1 VRCEIVSK
9 QPLDCASGSAHGLK
23 ELGMMA
29 DVSRIL
35 SVTRGRTTSRMIAA
49 AAGAF
54 LLAGTALAQT
64 PTMLV
69 LRAVPAKSVK
79 TGEAATA
86 LPPLMKS
93 DITEIKIGGKTADI
107 TGFDPLL
114 KGPHT
119 LQLMIL
125 FDSMQTLGA
134 QGQFDD
140 IKRFVGDMPPN
151 VEVGIGWLL
160 QSHVKVTQP
169 PTKDRDAVYKALV
182 PQTREAA
189 GNPKND
195 NGNPFSCLRDLSA
208 HWPDADA
215 TKLRAVLMFTDGIIR
230 SNAQQQ
236 GGDQDN
242 PDVEGAS
249 QSLQRAGIVPF
260 PFYWLDP
267 PPPVDP
273 NRGEGGTLEGQQNF
287 SQLVRYSGGAALWE
301 GMFAPGTPGPLL
313 NRLEAIL
320 QSSAVVTVNAPGVPG
335 IKTSRDDVK
344 VSGPDSIMIGNVWKK

>member
-1 VRCEIVSK
+1 
-9 QPLDCASGSAHGLK
+9 
-23 ELGMMA
+23 MMA
-29 DVSRIL
+29 DVSRI
-35 SVTRGRTTSRMIAA
+35 SHGAAARGRIASCMFA
-49 AAGAF
+49 ATMTVLLMAG
-54 LLAGTALAQT
+54 GALAQT

-69 LRAVPAKSVK
+69 LRAVPAKSAK
-79 TGEAATA
+79 SGGSTAA
-86 LPPLMKS
+86 LPPLVKG
-93 DITEIKIGGKTADI
+93 DITEIKIGGKAAEI

-114 KGPHT
+114 KGAHT
-119 LQLMIL
+119 LQIMIL

-140 IKRFVGDMPPN
+140 IKRFVGDMPSN

-160 QSHVKVTQP
+160 QSHVKITQP

-215 TKLRAVLMFTDGIIR
+215 TKLRAVLMFSDGIIR

-236 GGDQDN
+236 GADQDN

-249 QSLQRAGIVPF
+249 QSLERAGIIPF

-273 NRGEGGTLEGQQNF
+273 NRGEGGPLEGQQNF
-287 SQLVRYSGGAALWE
+287 SQLVRDSGGSALWE

-320 QSSAVVTVNAPGVPG
+320 QSSAVVTVNAPGAAG
-335 IKTSRDDVK
+335 KFQRLDIKTSRDDIK
-344 VSGPDSIMIGNVWKK
+344 VSGPDSVMIGNVWKK